1 MRFFKRVF
9 AFLFLSFVIFMLA
22 GGFCIF
28 YAFQIEPYRLKVKEY
43 TLNEQEN
50 GAEDIKVVQF
60 SDLHIKEDYTAE
72 NLENGHKYV
81 DTEDGDRIL
90 FTGLDD
96 SMLGSPYLPG
106 FEDSSAAEFKILL
119 MHEPDSAADYSGGMY
134 EPAAD
139 GSSRLYVN
147 TGIGT
152 THISARFGVVP
163 EITVF
168 HIYL

>member
-72 NLENGHKYV
+72 NLEKVV
-81 DTEDGDRIL
+81 DKINAQNPDVVV
-90 FTGLDD
+90 FTGDLYDNYAVYHDDENVIALLPRQGFLDF
-96 SMLGSPYLPG
+96 LNLTLRI
-106 FEDSSAAEFKILL
+106 FRVL
-119 MHEPDSAADYSGGMY
+119 
-134 EPAAD
+134 
-139 GSSRLYVN
+139 
-147 TGIGT
+147 
-152 THISARFGVVP
+152 
-163 EITVF
+163 
-168 HIYL
+168 